1 MRISVFPCVSTPKNR
16 FIGLRM
22 LEVAGFNWEVGG
34 TKNDLWTLVIVEE
47 WFMIMDD
54 KGQNWLTDVK

>member
-1 MRISVFPCVSTPKNR
+1 
-16 FIGLRM
+16 M